1 MEAFRSGSLLSFLA
15 TVPDPRS
22 RHGRQH
28 PLSAI
33 LALVCCAIL
42 CGARSYA
49 AIGQWAQDHDI
60 TLMHRLG
67 FTRRPPKSGGI
78 RKVLIALNLE
88 AFEHALTRWI
98 EALLSRPLV
107 AEPST
112 PEAYALDGKSAR
124 GSFDGLQKAV
134 HLLSLLAHESGL
146 SLAQAA
152 VPKGVEEK
160 TNEHKAALRWLEGLA
175 LEGRLV
181 TGDAM
186 FCQRD
191 FCQQVI
197 DARGDY
203 LVFVKDNQPTLLN
216 DIKMAFAPSQEGAF
230 SPSAAANLGS
240 GDGHGD
246 DPRQGTRSPRTSH
259 LEGNHSVERVP
270 GLAWCRS
277 SRAGRQR
284 SGQRRQDHTGNP
296 LLHHQCFAGGGGRRS
311 VAQMGAGAL
320 VDRESFS
327 FRT

>member
-1 MEAFRSGSLLSFLA
+1 MEAFHPGSLLSFLA
-15 TVPDPRS
+15 AVPDPRS

-28 PLSAI
+28 LLSAI

-67 FTRRPPKSGGI
+67 FTRRPSKSGGI
-78 RKVLIALNLE
+78 RKVLIALNIK
-88 AFEHALTRWI
+88 AFEHALTSWV
-98 EALLSRPLV
+98 EALLGQLFV
-107 AEPST
+107 AQPST

-152 VPKGVEEK
+152 VPNGVEEK
-160 TNEHKAALRWLEGLA
+160 TNEHKAALWLLEGLA

-216 DIKMAFAPSQEGAF
+216 DIKMAFAPPQEGAF
-230 SPSAAANLGS
+230 SPSAAANLG
-240 GDGHGD
+240 
-246 DPRQGTRSPRTSH
+246 
-259 LEGNHSVERVP
+259 
-270 GLAWCRS
+270 
-277 SRAGRQR
+277 
-284 SGQRRQDHTGNP
+284 
-296 LLHHQCFAGGGGRRS
+296 
-311 VAQMGAGAL
+311 
-320 VDRESFS
+320 
-327 FRT
+327 